1 MINRRH
7 LLASL
12 LAGGA
17 TATLASTAFAQTPA
31 IGAIRVDVSNLARQ
45 GWGEN
50 VAWIKAGLER
60 ELQAALEP
68 ALQRGGP
75 AILTVTINSI
85 SMPSYAGGGGGGGR
99 FGDGGSSND
108 NLDSVATLTDRRGGV
123 IATYPIL
130 STQSSGY
137 AGAWY
142 LPDIDRRRIESL
154 LQNNAGWIRR
164 YLLG

>member
-1 MINRRH
+1 MLNRRH
-7 LLASL
+7 LLTSL

-17 TATLASTAFAQTPA
+17 AAALASTAFAQIPA

-50 VAWIKAGLER
+50 VGWIKAGLER
-60 ELQAALEP
+60 ELQAALAP

-75 AILTVTINSI
+75 TILTVTVNSI
-85 SMPSYAGGGGGGGR
+85 TMPSYAGGGGGGR

-164 YLLG
+164 YVLG

>member
-7 LLASL
+7 LLSSL
-12 LAGGA
+12 VTAGA
-17 TATLASTAFAQTPA
+17 TVSFAGMASALTPA

-60 ELQAALEP
+60 ELQVALAP

-75 AILTVTINSI
+75 AILTVTVNSI
-85 SMPSYAGGGGGGGR
+85 TMPSYAGGGGGGR

-108 NLDSVATLTDRRGGV
+108 NLDSVATLTDRRGAI

-164 YLLG
+164 YVLG

>member
-1 MINRRH
+1 MTTRRAV
-7 LLASL
+7 LSFACAALVASATSALAQ
-12 LAGGA
+12 A
-17 TATLASTAFAQTPA
+17 PA
-31 IGAIRVDVSNLARQ
+31 IGAIRVDVSNLVRQ

-50 VAWIKAGLER
+50 AGWIKTGLER
-60 ELQAALEP
+60 ELRAALAP
-68 ALQRGGP
+68 ALQRGGS
-75 AILTVTINSI
+75 AILTVTVNSI
-85 SMPSYAGGGGGGGR
+85 NLPSYAGGGGGGKW
-99 FGDGGSSND
+99 GDGGSSND
-108 NLDSVATLTDRRGGV
+108 NLDSVATLTDRRGAV

-164 YLLG
+164 YVLG